1 MKKSNFI
8 SEVNGFSAFFCS
20 LLTAGLFLDSTPR
33 IMAELHFCC
42 LFVSASLSETEES
55 TKPESSCLV
64 KKRLSVF
71 KPQKVACWPLICDVC
86 EGSQSI
92 CNVFELNWDKKIRA
106 GVFAPRG
113 TW

>member
-33 IMAELHFCC
+33 IMAFCC

-71 KPQKVACWPLICDVC
+71 KPQKVACWPLICDV
-86 EGSQSI
+86 
-92 CNVFELNWDKKIRA
+92 FRAELGQKN
-106 GVFAPRG
+106 VFAPRG
-113 TW
+113 TG